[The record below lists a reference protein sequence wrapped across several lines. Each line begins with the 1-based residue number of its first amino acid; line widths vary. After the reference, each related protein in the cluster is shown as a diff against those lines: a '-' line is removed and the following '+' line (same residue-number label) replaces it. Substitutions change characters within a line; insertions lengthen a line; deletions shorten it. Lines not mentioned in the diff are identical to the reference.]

1 MKGYYS
7 KFDSKES
14 CVGELAQVID
24 CLHSK
29 KPELTE
35 SGKRFIQLDN
45 ICDDGMLDFTTSFWI
60 SEEDYTQWTSRCE
73 VSEGDIV
80 ITNVGRIGAVSQMP
94 EGEKAAMGRNM
105 TCIRPLNYPAFLI
118 TSLLSSEMRSE
129 IDYNTDAG
137 TIMGA
142 LNVRN
147 IPKLSLNVFTAE
159 IQNDLEIKLRS
170 IRKIMENNLKEMQ
183 HLKHIRDYLLPKLMS
198 GEIDVS
204 TLEIP
209 N

>member
-1 MKGYYS
+1 MLQTK
-7 KFDSKES
+7 
-14 CVGELAQVID
+14 
-24 CLHSK
+24 
-29 KPELTE
+29 
-35 SGKRFIQLDN
+35 GKRFIQLDN
-45 ICDDGMLDFTTSFWI
+45 IRDDGLLDFSNPFWI
-60 SEEDYTQWTSRCE
+60 SDEDYLQWVSRCE

-94 EGEKAAMGRNM
+94 TGEKAAMGRNM
-105 TCIRPLNYPAFLI
+105 TCIRPYNYPAFLI

-147 IPKLSLNVFTAE
+147 IPKLSLKVFE
-159 IQNDLEIKLRS
+159 KDVLEKLEKQLLP
-170 IRKIMENNLKEMQ
+170 IRKKMEQNLKESAQLVM
-183 HLKHIRDYLLPKLMS
+183 LRDYILPKLMS

-204 TLEIP
+204 TLKIP